1 MNDKDGLSA
10 RVASA
15 PSRRVSQ
22 GPVMPIGGAEETE
35 PGGEILERFVD
46 LVGGTRAGIAI
57 IPTASDDR
65 KRSGEGYA
73 SLFREM
79 GALEADWLRIGQR
92 TDANQEEARA
102 HLEQTSGIF
111 ITGGDQASLVELL
124 VGTLVMESIRL
135 QNADGVIV
143 ATPASPPKPC
153 GRSPVRPKGSRSGPD
168 PLHPVLKKAA

>member
-1 MNDKDGLSA
+1 LA
-10 RVASA
+10 
-15 PSRRVSQ
+15 
-22 GPVMPIGGAEETE
+22 
-35 PGGEILERFVD
+35 
-46 LVGGTRAGIAI
+46 GGTRAGIAI
-57 IPTASDDR
+57 IPTAFDDP

-79 GALEADWLRIGQR
+79 GACEADWLRIGQR

-102 HLEQTSGIF
+102 LLKQASGIF
-111 ITGGDQASLVELL
+111 ITEGDQARLVELL
-124 VGTLVMESIRL
+124 VGTRVMESIRL

-153 GRSPVRPKGSRSGPD
+153 GRSPGRPKGSRSGPA